1 VAASSSLSNGA
12 KLQKCSLCGGIDTSN
27 LLTRGQAFAWQRPGR
42 HPDAHHGGV
51 GDGLNERKCFEAPHD
66 YRQYPPF
73 ASSEVTAHPSQP
85 LQPFGKCPG

>member
-1 VAASSSLSNGA
+1 VCDTGLVAVQRDIRLTGDTTYPAQIRGMHEAVRVAASSSLSNGA

-51 GDGLNERKCFEAPHD
+51 GDGLNERE
-66 YRQYPPF
+66 
-73 ASSEVTAHPSQP
+73 
-85 LQPFGKCPG
+85 L